1 MLTALLL
8 VAMVLPAMML
18 GHMAHEEFQSQKAY
32 RRAQPRPIL
41 TNKCLKYIGFIN
53 RRIGFCGC
61 LACHLYLD
69 SPIRT

>member
-32 RRAQPRPIL
+32 RRAQPVRHASQRAGL
-41 TNKCLKYIGFIN
+41 SFQVRAY
-53 RRIGFCGC
+53 RRVS
-61 LACHLYLD
+61 L
-69 SPIRT
+69 